1 MPTMTIALFLAGLAA
16 VAVGPA
22 LALLTDR
29 LGLEAS
35 AENNAVAGM
44 FVALNDNAQVARRN
58 AA

>member
-1 MPTMTIALFLAGLAA
+1 MIALFILGLAA

-29 LGLEAS
+29 PES
-35 AENNAVAGM
+35 APPVAGTTSAGM
-44 FVALNDNAQVARRN
+44 FVAINDNAQASYRL

>member
-1 MPTMTIALFLAGLAA
+1 MTIALFLAGLAA

-44 FVALNDNAQVARRN
+44 FVALNDNAQVARRH

>member
-1 MPTMTIALFLAGLAA
+1 VIALFLLGLAA

-29 LGLEAS
+29 AES
-35 AENNAVAGM
+35 AETVSGTTSAGM
-44 FVALNDNAQVARRN
+44 FVAINDNARASYRL